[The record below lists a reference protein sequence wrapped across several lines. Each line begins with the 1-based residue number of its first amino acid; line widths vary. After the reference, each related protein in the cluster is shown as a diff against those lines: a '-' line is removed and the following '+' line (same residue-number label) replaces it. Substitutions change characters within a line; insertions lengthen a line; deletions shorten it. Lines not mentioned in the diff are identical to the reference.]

1 MKIDSSEIASL
12 IKEQIK
18 GFEEKLQTDA
28 VGTVISVG
36 DGIAICYGLD
46 KAMLGE
52 LLVYTAFSALVNLF
66 GVFLFRRGKL
76 FFKFC
81 VLLHFVVAL
90 RTSDRYGR
98 AACIAGNVFGL
109 VFLSVLAGREF
120 VIIGFLF
127 VDFNVKLV
135 AEEGKTV
142 TIAVADGVYLRDKL
156 VFTGGKLLV

>member
-1 MKIDSSEIASL
+1 MLTFSIQNALYIL
-12 IKEQIK
+12 MRH
-18 GFEEKLQTDA
+18 KLGIRNA
-28 VGTVISVG
+28 AIELVLCIGK
-36 DGIAICYGLD
+36 DGVSPFL
-46 KAMLGE
+46 LGE
-52 LLVYTAFSALVNLF
+52 LLVYTAFSALVNFF
-66 GVFLFRRGKL
+66 GVFLFCRGKL

-135 AEEGKTV
+135 AEEGKTA

-156 VFTGGKLLV
+156 VFTGGKLLVSDILICV